1 MILAHIMANN
11 EAQALKII
19 HLLMDKKL
27 LLQAAI
33 SEKTIYQK
41 KTGSGKLICEKRT
54 LIIGKTKALL
64 FTTINKVLKTAFADN
79 MPMLYAVPIIYM
91 DDALAHLLRE
101 NTAKV

>member
-1 MILAHIMANN
+1 MANDKT
-11 EAQALKII
+11 QALDII

-33 SEKTIYQK
+33 SEKTIFQK
-41 KTGSGKLICEKRT
+41 KTGSGKLVSEKRT

-64 FTTINKVLKTAFADN
+64 FSTINEVLKTTFKDS

-91 DDALAHLLRE
+91 DDSLAQLLRE

>member
-11 EAQALKII
+11 QEQAIDII

-33 SEKTIYQK
+33 SEKIIFQK
-41 KTGSGKLICEKRT
+41 KTGSGKLVSEKRI

-64 FTTINKVLKTAFADN
+64 FSTINELLKTTFKDS

-91 DDALAHLLRE
+91 DDSLAHLLRK
-101 NTAKV
+101 NTANI

>member
-11 EAQALKII
+11 QEQAIDII

-33 SEKTIYQK
+33 SEKIIFQK
-41 KTGSGKLICEKRT
+41 KTGSGKLVSEKRI

-64 FTTINKVLKTAFADN
+64 FSTINELLKTTFKDS
-79 MPMLYAVPIIYM
+79 MHIQYA
-91 DDALAHLLRE
+91 
-101 NTAKV
+101 